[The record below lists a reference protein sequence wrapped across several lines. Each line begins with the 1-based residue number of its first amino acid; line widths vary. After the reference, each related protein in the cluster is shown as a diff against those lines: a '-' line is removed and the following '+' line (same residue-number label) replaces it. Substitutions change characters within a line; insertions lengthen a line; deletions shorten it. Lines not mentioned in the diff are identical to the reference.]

1 MVTASPFT
9 SAEPSQF
16 FEGETRRGRPALL
29 QVAETPEKA
38 WQLAESIAFSEE
50 AVGRWPAGVSG
61 LGEPGQLERE
71 GSGH

>member
-1 MVTASPFT
+1 MAMASPFT

-16 FEGETRRGRPALL
+16 SEGETPRGGPVLL

-50 AVGRWPAGVSG
+50 VAGRWPAGVSG

-71 GSGH
+71 GRGH